1 MLNTNFGKGEIPMK
15 TFNKFVMF
23 ALTMSLLAACALAQD
38 EQAAPAGTPEVVP
51 PVAALANIVEGQ
63 GTIVSQ
69 SNPAW
74 DGMSEMVLIPGAALM
89 GSATS
94 TGLYLG
100 FSGGSTVDI
109 DNMVLYTTPRGG
121 STITATKK
129 LTLNKVADPSITLT
143 SKTVCPTQPV
153 SATNPCFIKLDVVK
167 GALSPLNDYY
177 FVVYFTL
184 DTNNE
189 AITGVGSTNEQ
200 GSLTGW
206 YLFGDQTRIGKG
218 GALPVG
224 NAGAGPFFLSFVVN
238 Q

>member
-1 MLNTNFGKGEIPMK
+1 MK
-15 TFNKFVMF
+15 TFNRFVMF
-23 ALTMSLLAACALAQD
+23 ALTMSLLAACAFAQD
-38 EQAAPAGTPEVVP
+38 AEVAPQAPEEVVP

-63 GTIVSQ
+63 GTIVSS

-74 DGMSEMVLIPGAALM
+74 DGMSALVLIPGASLM
-89 GSATS
+89 GAASAS

-100 FSGGSTVDI
+100 FTGGSTVDI
-109 DNMVLYTTPRGG
+109 GNMVLYTTPRNG
-121 STITATKK
+121 SSISATKK
-129 LTLNKVADPSITLT
+129 LTLNKVSDPSIALS

-153 SATNPCFIKLDVVK
+153 SATSPCFIKLDVVK

-184 DTNNE
+184 DTNNQ
-189 AITGVGSTNEQ
+189 AITGVGTTSEQ
-200 GSLTGW
+200 GALSGW
-206 YLFGDQTRIGKG
+206 YLYGDQTRIGKG